1 MTSTSVLGQF
11 RSMVMVAF
19 ERESNPTEEIIER
32 RVQSVRSFIYDNLG
46 AEISDSDVSNIVLEV
61 KSNFGV
67 RMEIGHFL
75 ASQES
80 DFTPWLDAKRDG
92 IDWFYWKRYRQLL
105 VNEGYPKDV
114 VTALQERVDK
124 TLSLMGDPTGD
135 AHWDRRGMVVGNV
148 QSGKTSNYIALA
160 AMAADAGYKA
170 IVIIAGIHNN
180 LRNQTQERVDKG
192 LVGRDSTVFARRGRT
207 AAPRDAI
214 VGVGHIDGS
223 RVPTTY
229 TNKVDDF
236 SRRLV
241 GVNEQ
246 LDPERREP
254 YIFVIKKNPRTLENL
269 IHWLRSNS
277 SRTSSSISLPL
288 LVVDDEADN
297 ASINIAYNKN
307 EISTINRLLR
317 ELLGLFSRS
326 TYIGYTATPFANIF
340 IDSESDGDFEDL
352 FPRDFII
359 SLDPPTNY
367 FGPDKIF
374 LSKHEINPWLRS
386 IDDWHGFIDPK
397 HKKDYVPTCLSG
409 TLQEAIQ
416 YFVLAVTIR
425 SLRGDDQSHNS
436 MLINISRFVD
446 VQNSLRYR
454 VQEYLEIICSAITAY
469 SHSTGEGWL
478 NDTTM
483 MSLYATF
490 DKECRGLDCKWEEI
504 LPALAEAARSIRIC
518 VINQR
523 SPDSLDYSQSA
534 RSFNVIA
541 IGGQSLSR
549 GLTLEGL
556 CVSYFLRNSVMY
568 DTLMQMGR
576 WFGYRPRYEDLCRVW
591 MTDEA
596 MGWFEHIA
604 ESTME
609 LKDEFLQMERDGL
622 NPSQFGLAVRSHPG
636 ALLITA
642 RNKLGVA
649 QASSCSIS
657 LAERFIE
664 THTVHADRSI
674 NESNLNICAELI
686 EAASSHL
693 NAPLQIKQ
701 HHKFSGLLLTDV
713 ECGPILSFLS
723 RFDVHP
729 VSKLAF
735 GQPLQNYIRKRS
747 TDELRHWDV
756 FIVSKDNGMAC
767 PRLMGGINIGLSY
780 RTIGREIACSNEM
793 PWGFMIGSRQKVSGR
808 GIEKIGLSLEEVDGI
823 KCNAG
828 KSDFSD
834 RLYRQVPNR
843 KPLLVLHLLELHK
856 QSNDTW
862 SFYPVPTFSISL
874 PSTQLSDKNEEYF
887 VNKVW
892 LEALTGESADEWP
905 DAADDIPV
913 I

>member
-1 MTSTSVLGQF
+1 MT
-11 RSMVMVAF
+11 AF
-19 ERESNPTEEIIER
+19 EHQSNPTAEKIEQV
-32 RVQSVRSFIYDNLG
+32 VQSIRSVLYQLDG
-46 AEISDSDVSNIVLEV
+46 TEITDIDASNTALEV
-61 KSNFGV
+61 KANLGV

-75 ASQES
+75 ES
-80 DFTPWLDAKRDG
+80 HETEFVPWLDQKRDS
-92 IDWFYWKRYRQLL
+92 IDWYYWKRYRQLL
-105 VNEGYPKDV
+105 VKEGYPRDV
-114 VTALQERVDK
+114 VATLEERVDK
-124 TLSLMGDPTGD
+124 TLSLMGDPTGETY
-135 AHWDRRGMVVGNV
+135 WDRRGMVVGNV

-170 IVIIAGIHNN
+170 IVIVAGIHNN

-207 AAPRDAI
+207 AAIRDAI

-229 TNKVDDF
+229 TNKYDDF

-254 YIFVIKKNPRTLENL
+254 YIFVIKKNPKTLENL

-277 SRTSSSISLPL
+277 AKTSPKIDLPL
-288 LVVDDEADN
+288 LLVDDEADN

-317 ELLGLFSRS
+317 ELLNLFSRS
-326 TYIGYTATPFANIF
+326 AYIGYTATPFANIF
-340 IDSESDGDFEDL
+340 IDSETDGNFEDL
-352 FPRDFII
+352 FPRDFIV

-374 LSKHEINPWLRS
+374 LSKQDVNPWLRP

-397 HKKDYVPTCLSG
+397 HKKDYAPASLSG
-409 TLQEAIQ
+409 TLQEAIR
-416 YFVLAVTIR
+416 YFVLVVTIR

-436 MLINISRFVD
+436 MLINISRFVE
-446 VQNSLRYR
+446 VQNSLRHR
-454 VQEYLEIICSAITAY
+454 VQEYLEINSSAVIAY
-469 SHSTGEGWL
+469 SHSKGEEWL
-478 NDTTM
+478 NDSTM
-483 MSLYATF
+483 ISLYNTF
-490 DKECRGLDCKWEEI
+490 NKECRGQNCEWEEI
-504 LPALAEAARSIRIC
+504 LPALAKTTRTIRVC
-518 VINQR
+518 VINQK
-523 SPDSLDYSQSA
+523 SPDSLDYAQSSG
-534 RSFNVIA
+534 SFNVIA

-556 CVSYFLRNSVMY
+556 SVSYFLRNSVMY

-576 WFGYRPRYEDLCRVW
+576 WFGYRPRYEDLCRIW
-591 MTDEA
+591 MTDDA

-609 LKDEFLQMERDGL
+609 LRDEFLQMERDGL

-636 ALLITA
+636 ALMITA
-642 RNKLGVA
+642 RNKLGAA
-649 QASSCSIS
+649 QLSSCSIS
-657 LAERFIE
+657 LGERFIE
-664 THTVHADRSI
+664 THTVHADPTINHNNVSI
-674 NESNLNICAELI
+674 CTELI
-686 EAASSHL
+686 DASCSHL
-693 NAPLQIKQ
+693 MHPLQVKQ
-701 HHKFSGLLLTDV
+701 HHEFTGSLLTNV
-713 ECGPILSFLS
+713 ECGNILSFLA

-747 TDELRHWDV
+747 TDELKYWDV
-756 FIVSKDNGMAC
+756 FIVSKENGIQC
-767 PRLMGGINIGLSY
+767 PHHMGGISIGLSF
-780 RTIGREIACSNEM
+780 RTIGREIAHSNDI
-793 PWGFMIGSRQKVSGR
+793 PSGFMIGSRQKVSGR
-808 GIEKIGLSLEEVDGI
+808 GIEKVGLSQAEVDNI
-823 KCNAG
+823 KRNSATT
-828 KSDFSD
+828 SFSD

-843 KPLLVLHLLELHK
+843 KPLLVLHLLELHRK
-856 QSNDTW
+856 DDDNW

-874 PSTQLSDKNEEYF
+874 PSTKLTDKNEEYF

-892 LEALTGESADEWP
+892 LEALTGESADDWS
-905 DAADDIPV
+905 DLGNDLATS
-913 I
+913 